1 MGVCVCYNGNK
12 YVQVEE
18 CGEEVSWHRGAVYST
33 SVFSQLTSTE
43 IYSILEDASNYR
55 LFRVKCMG
63 GTGQA
68 IGHH

>member
-1 MGVCVCYNGNK
+1 MWVCVCAITVISMYK
-12 YVQVEE
+12 WKSVEKRSA
-18 CGEEVSWHRGAVYST
+18 GTEEQYI